1 MFLYGSY
8 IIRDIYNSYNEEINV
23 FYISKEGTIMKD
35 FFKDYLKIC
44 KDCGKFYKRNW
55 KGVIIIKFFCIV
67 VMFIPYVYNKIE
79 EKILSKW
86 YEERVKEMD
95 NEKGEES

>member
-1 MFLYGSY
+1 
-8 IIRDIYNSYNEEINV
+8 
-23 FYISKEGTIMKD
+23 MKD
-35 FFKDYLKIC
+35 FFKDYLKLC
-44 KDCGKFYKRNW
+44 KDCGKFYKRHW
-55 KGVIIIKFFCIV
+55 KGVIILNIVCIV